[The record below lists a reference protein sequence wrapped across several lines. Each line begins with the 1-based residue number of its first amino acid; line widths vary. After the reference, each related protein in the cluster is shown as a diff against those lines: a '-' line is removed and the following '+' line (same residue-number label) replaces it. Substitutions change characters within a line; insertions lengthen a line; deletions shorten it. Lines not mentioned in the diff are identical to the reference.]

1 MKEILRILATDLHK
15 TKENLAPIM
24 HEIIENA

>member
-15 TKENLAPIM
+15 IKENLAPIM
-24 HEIIENA
+24 HEIFENA